1 MGKCTIDHTLEDVK
15 QKLAEQSAVMPR
27 ELVMEVGDSL
37 SDDSDQTYLNEV
49 FHLLKKYDLAD
60 ESEREKRNGK
70 LSELVK

>member
-15 QKLAEQSAVMPR
+15 QKLAEQSAFMPR
-27 ELVMEVGDSL
+27 ELVIEVGDSL

-70 LSELVK
+70 LSDLVK

>member
-15 QKLAEQSAVMPR
+15 QKLAEQSAFMPR

-70 LSELVK
+70 LSDLVK

>member
-15 QKLAEQSAVMPR
+15 QKLAEQSAFMRR
-27 ELVMEVGDSL
+27 ELVIEVGDSL